1 VFVDWLAALIAD
13 HDGIQLR
20 STLHDLKQRQG

>member
-1 VFVDWLAALIAD
+1 VRVFVDWLAALIAD

-20 STLHDLKQRQG
+20 STLHQLKQG